1 MANLSLVFK
10 AVDEASASIRRVE
23 GSLGSLDK
31 STNSLSGSLKRMGE
45 IAGGVL
51 LAQLGG
57 QVLNSIK
64 GAAGAITDF
73 SSQTE
78 QAAIAFDVMTGS
90 AEAGATVL
98 RDLEKFAL
106 TTPFDFPDVLELS
119 KRLLAMGTSTADL
132 IPTMTM
138 LGNVAAGV
146 GKEKLPQLILAFG
159 QVQAAGRLTGAEL
172 RQFTEASAFGLT
184 DLAKHL
190 GVTTA
195 RAKEM
200 VEEGKVGFKDVR
212 DLLAGMSAEGG
223 KFNNLMGR
231 LAGTFEG
238 AMANIRDALRFA
250 SRDMFAPLFKQLS
263 EWAQAISAFLQS
275 ADFKAWAKEAG
286 ESIAQFAR
294 MLGQATTILFNFAIW
309 VSENQALLMAL
320 KGAALLVAGAFL
332 FMAAP
337 MIGAAVL
344 IGTVI
349 AAVAVLIDHFSLFE
363 QAANIIGIQ
372 AGKIAQILVNTFGG
386 ALGWLAERTAVATQF
401 MIDRFRTLAQ
411 AVAIIGKALGQDVSG
426 LVGFINTIPTN
437 IRASFDGIPN
447 FLGGVGEAV
456 GGLIGGIAEKAKTG
470 FDSITAGV
478 PGMIERLTR
487 PIKLVGSSVD
497 QAGIKFADGPD
508 SLAGK
513 AEKAGS
519 AVGKAADDGAK
530 AMKELAEEAEK
541 AAKALEDAIV
551 KRAEAMGKA
560 LMNALGP
567 GAGSTFDL
575 IKQGFAD
582 FAKGEWLATLEADIE
597 RVSRQ
602 INEALAA
609 GLDPTEII
617 QGAMPLFEAYRQ
629 AVDKTAE
636 AVRAAMESL
645 AQKAM
650 EIGERIGAEG
660 VKAAENQLARFADF
674 RQRLQAE
681 QEGISKTW
689 LDNLRQE
696 SVESVRIATEAMQA
710 LIAEGRRAALQADA
724 DERAATARRDAR
736 IEQERQKS
744 IQQGRESAEQE
755 QGVAFFGARLS
766 PSELARTI
774 EAWIQSGTATA
785 GHGAT
790 PGDALQKLIDRI
802 REGMGQNT
810 DSDPGF
816 ALGGVVPGP
825 RGAPMR
831 AIVHGG
837 ETIIPA
843 GKGGGGNITVNVY
856 VSGSIQ
862 SESDLKQTILEAITD
877 SRRRGGL
884 ALA

>member
-10 AVDEASASIRRVE
+10 PVDEASASIRRVE

-45 IAGGVL
+45 IAGGVM

-57 QVLNSIK
+57 QALSAIK
-64 GAAGAITDF
+64 GAAGAILDF
-73 SSQTE
+73 SGQTE
-78 QAAIAFDVMTGS
+78 QAAISFEVMTGS
-90 AEAGATVL
+90 AEAGAAVL
-98 RDLEKFAL
+98 KDLEKFAL
-106 TTPFDFPDVLELS
+106 TTPFDFPEVLELS

-138 LGNVAAGV
+138 LGNIAAGV

-184 DLAKHL
+184 DLAAHF

-200 VEEGKVGFKDVR
+200 VEEGRVGFKDVR
-212 DLLAGMSAEGG
+212 DLLAGLTNEGG
-223 KFNNLMGR
+223 KFHNLMGR
-231 LAGTFEG
+231 LAGTFDG

-250 SRDMFAPLFKQLS
+250 SRDMFAPLFKQIS
-263 EWAQAISAFLQS
+263 EWAQAIAVFAQS
-275 ADFKAWAKEAG
+275 DTFVAWAKEAG

-294 MLGQATTILFNFAIW
+294 MLGQATTILFNFAVW

-320 KGAALLVAGAFL
+320 KGAALVVAGAFL
-332 FMAAP
+332 LMAAP

-372 AGKIAQILVNTFGG
+372 AGKIAQILANTFGG

-401 MIDRFRTLAQ
+401 MTDRFRTLAQ

-487 PIKLVGSSVD
+487 PIKLVGASVD

-560 LMNALGP
+560 LMNALGS

-689 LDNLRQE
+689 LDNLRHE

-710 LIAEGRRAALQADA
+710 LVAEGRRAAQQVEAEEQAA
-724 DERAATARRDAR
+724 QNSAAANSAANKARMAGG
-736 IEQERQKS
+736 EAWAVVQRQA
-744 IQQGRESAEQE
+744 QA
-755 QGVAFFGARLS
+755 AFGANYS
-766 PSELARTI
+766 WSELRDVVLPWFKESGGHLSELPEELA
-774 EAWIQSGTATA
+774 AWASLHFG
-785 GHGAT
+785 
-790 PGDALQKLIDRI
+790 
-802 REGMGQNT
+802 
-810 DSDPGF
+810 SF
-816 ALGGVVPGP
+816 ASGGVVPGVGP
-825 RGAPMR
+825 QLAV
-831 AIVHGG
+831 VHGG

-843 GKGGGGNITVNVY
+843 GKGGSVTVNVY